1 MSCRWRRS
9 AAPCRAPSAL
19 FERSESAARR
29 DAAEGTD
36 HQPSVRS
43 VRSDAVSFRVD
54 SLRSGTGSSPRA
66 GVVDHRLARR
76 ALITEYRKGR
86 LARHQVCDA
95 HPELLRAARG
105 IGRET
110 TTECPI
116 CAADRLVH
124 VTYVFGPRMGP
135 SGRCVSERNELATLD
150 RRADALTA
158 YVVEVCRSCEWH
170 HLVRTLPIGGRR
182 RN

>member
-1 MSCRWRRS
+1 LGALAGPDRR
-9 AAPCRAPSAL
+9 
-19 FERSESAARR
+19 
-29 DAAEGTD
+29 GTT
-36 HQPSVRS
+36 HSVRF
-43 VRSDAVSFRVD
+43 DAVTFRAD
-54 SLRSGTGSSPRA
+54 SLRSGTASSPRA
-66 GVVDHRLARR
+66 GVIDHRLARR

-116 CAADRLVH
+116 CEDDMLVH

-135 SGRCVSERNELATLD
+135 SGRCVSERNELAVLD
-150 RRADALTA
+150 RRADHLTA

-170 HLVRTLPIGGRR
+170 HLVRTLPVGGRTR
-182 RN
+182 GRD